1 MFIRGGVLL
10 GLGLGLGLGGG
21 YGVEISLQITEWI
34 LMDLERIFVD

>member
-1 MFIRGGVLL
+1 MFIRGGLVL
-10 GLGLGLGLGGG
+10 LGLGLGGG